1 MLGGNPISQYYNL
14 TISGGSEK
22 TKFNLSYNRNKDEGQ
37 LIGSGLSRNNIIL
50 KLNHDLFRN
59 LKLETKPHIAP
70 SPLTEQ
76 VHREPILSRLFVSVP
91 TNGLTSGASLDP
103 DDDDENLD
111 EDGNSLNQRYTPLE
125 ENKQNYR
132 KREETAISLKA
143 ALVWDMFKGMQFR
156 SEYGISTTDSMMIS
170 FMELYPAQRL
180 LREE

>member
-50 KLNHDLFRN
+50 KLNHELFRN
-59 LKLETKPHIAP
+59 LKLETNATYRTRTIDGAGT
-70 SPLTEQ
+70 SGTNIVTAL
-76 VHREPILSRLFVSVP
+76 RFRP

-111 EDGNSLNQRYTPLE
+111 EDGNSLNQR
-125 ENKQNYR
+125 
-132 KREETAISLKA
+132 
-143 ALVWDMFKGMQFR
+143 
-156 SEYGISTTDSMMIS
+156 
-170 FMELYPAQRL
+170 
-180 LREE
+180 

>member
-1 MLGGNPISQYYNL
+1 MGDGS
-14 TISGGSEK
+14 GSEK

-50 KLNHDLFRN
+50 KLNHELFRN
-59 LKLETKPHIAP
+59 LKLETNATYRTRTIDGAGT
-70 SPLTEQ
+70 SGTNIVTAL
-76 VHREPILSRLFVSVP
+76 RFRP

-143 ALVWDMFKGMQFR
+143 VFVWDMFK
-156 SEYGISTTDSMMIS
+156 
-170 FMELYPAQRL
+170 
-180 LREE
+180 